1 MYLKLKNTAVNL
13 MTCTALQITDK
24 QSNGRRIEVD
34 YVVTLSI
41 VISLSGSIMLLFV
54 TKAVKQCRT
63 FPANSG

>member
-1 MYLKLKNTAVNL
+1 MIPKTKKNTAVNL
-13 MTCTALQITDK
+13 MTFVK

-41 VISLSGSIMLLFV
+41 VISLSVIIMLLFV

-63 FPANSG
+63 FPATSG